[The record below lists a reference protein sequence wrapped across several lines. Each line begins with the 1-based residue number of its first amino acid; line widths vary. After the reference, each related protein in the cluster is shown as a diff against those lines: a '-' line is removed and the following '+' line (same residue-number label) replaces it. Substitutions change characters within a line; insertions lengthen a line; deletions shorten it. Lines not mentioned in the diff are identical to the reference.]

1 MGEFLQKVLICLP
14 VVLGAALI
22 IFVGSYP
29 MWKWKKLEKIA
40 YGNLEA
46 SQTNENVDEFMKF
59 ISKYGIVNQPPVWNR
74 VRGIWFM
81 VNESQNVT
89 TEKKT
94 ELRNLLVSKGLRLT
108 PNERKI
114 IDNNR

>member
-1 MGEFLQKVLICLP
+1 MGDFLQKVLICLP
-14 VVLGAALI
+14 VVLGAYLI
-22 IFVGSYP
+22 IFVGTYP
-29 MWKWKKLEKIA
+29 GRKQAKLEKIA
-40 YGNLEA
+40 YGNLET
-46 SQTNENVDEFMKF
+46 SQTNENVDEFIKV
-59 ISKYGIVNQPPVWNR
+59 ILKYGVLNQPTTWNR

-81 VNESQNVT
+81 VNESPNVT